1 MGLNPWWAGRQ
12 PASHPEN
19 NGGIDA
25 MQADRTDYITPSQA
39 VTLDGL
45 LRERVRRTPQ
55 GLAYRSFAR
64 EGELWS
70 SWTWAETAQE
80 VARWQQ
86 ALAAEGLAPG
96 ERVALLLRNCPQWVW
111 FEQAALGLG
120 LVVVPLYLEDRPD
133 NTAYILQDA
142 GVRVLLVQEER
153 YGRLHAALEAVDG
166 LQRIVVAGE
175 GDGSGLGPRARA
187 LDDWLPAA
195 DAYALAPRAGR
206 PDDLATIVYTS
217 GTTGRPKGVMLSH
230 RNILSNTEAAL
241 SLERFHPDDLFLS
254 FLPLSHMLERMAG
267 YYLPM
272 MAGCAVAYA
281 RSVQQLAED
290 LQTQRP
296 TILIA
301 VPRVFERVYG
311 RIQGGLAQRPPLA
324 RALFRATLAVGWRRF
339 LWRQGRAGW
348 SWPVLF
354 WPVLQRLV
362 AHKVA
367 ERLGGRLRL
376 AVSGG
381 AALSP
386 TVARFFLSL
395 GLDLVQGYGLTEASP
410 VVSVNLPGD
419 NEPSSVGRP
428 LPGIEVRLGSDE
440 ELLVRGP
447 NVMQGYWNH
456 PEATRATIDADGWL
470 RTGDQVQID
479 DGRIHITGRLKDIL
493 VLSNGEKVPPSE
505 MEGAIMLDPL
515 FEHAMLLGEGEAHL
529 AALVVLNNEQWP
541 ALAQQLGLDPA
552 AADSLKSPALQRALQ
567 QRIAHLLRDFPGY
580 AKVRRV
586 AATLEPW
593 SIDNGL
599 LTPTMKLRRR
609 EVQARYRAQID
620 ALFHG

>member
-1 MGLNPWWAGRQ
+1 
-12 PASHPEN
+12 
-19 NGGIDA
+19 
-25 MQADRTDYITPSQA
+25 MQSDCTDYIAPSQA
-39 VTLDGL
+39 GTLDGL
-45 LRERVRRTPQ
+45 LRERVRRSPQ

-64 EGELWS
+64 EGERWS
-70 SWTWAETAQE
+70 EWNWGETARE

-96 ERVALLLRNCPQWVW
+96 DRVALLLRNCPQWVW

-153 YGRLHAALEAVDG
+153 YGRLREMLEDVAC

-175 GDGSGLGPRARA
+175 GGGEGPRAAA
-187 LDDWLPAA
+187 LDDWLPTPG
-195 DAYALAPRAGR
+195 DHALAPRAGQ

-267 YYLPM
+267 HYLPM

-290 LQTQRP
+290 LQQQRP
-296 TILIA
+296 SILIA

-324 RALFRATLAVGWRRF
+324 RALFHATLAVGWRRF

-348 SWPVLF
+348 SWPLLF

-362 AHKVA
+362 AHKIML
-367 ERLGGRLRL
+367 RLGGRLRL

-386 TVARFFLSL
+386 AVARFFLSL
-395 GLDLVQGYGLTEASP
+395 GLNLVQGYGLTEASP

-428 LPGIEVRLGSDE
+428 LPGIEVCTGANE

-447 NVMQGYWNH
+447 NVMLGYWNH
-456 PEATRATIDADGWL
+456 PEATAAIIDVNGWL
-470 RTGDQVQID
+470 HTGDQVHID
-479 DGRIHITGRLKDIL
+479 QGRIHITGRLKDIL

-515 FEHAMLLGEGEAHL
+515 FDHALLLGEGKAHL
-529 AALVVLNNEQWP
+529 AALVVLNTELWP
-541 ALAQQLGLDPA
+541 ELAQQLGLDPQ
-552 AADSLKSPALQRALQ
+552 AADSLKSPALQRLLHE
-567 QRIAHLLRDFPGY
+567 RIGTLLRDFPGY

-609 EVQARYRAQID
+609 EVQARYQAQIE
-620 ALFHG
+620 ALFR

>member
-1 MGLNPWWAGRQ
+1 MG
-12 PASHPEN
+12 HT
-19 NGGIDA
+19 
-25 MQADRTDYITPSQA
+25 TDYISPQQA
-39 VTLDGL
+39 VTLHGL

-55 GLAYRSFAR
+55 GLAYRSFDRGA
-64 EGELWS
+64 GLWQA
-70 SWTWAETAQE
+70 WTWAETARE

-86 ALAAEGLAPG
+86 ALAAEGLSPG
-96 ERVALLLRNCPQWVW
+96 ERVAVLLRNGPQWVW

-133 NTAYILQDA
+133 NTAYIVQDA
-142 GVRVLLVQEER
+142 GARVLLVQEER
-153 YGRLHAALEAVDG
+153 YGRLRAALEAVPG
-166 LQRIVVAGE
+166 LQRIVIA
-175 GDGSGLGPRARA
+175 GDGAAPDGDPRAVLLPA
-187 LDDWLPAA
+187 WLPPGAH
-195 DAYALAPRAGR
+195 ALVARQGSA
-206 PDDLATIVYTS
+206 DDLATIVYTS

-241 SLERFHPDDLFLS
+241 SLERFRTDDLFLS

-272 MAGCAVAYA
+272 MAGCAVVYA

-311 RIQGGLAQRPPLA
+311 RIQEGLAQRPPLA
-324 RALFRATLAVGWRRF
+324 RALFHATLAVGWRRF
-339 LWRQGRAGW
+339 LWRQGRGGW
-348 SWPVLF
+348 SWQLLF
-354 WPVLQRLV
+354 WPLLHRLV
-362 AHKVA
+362 ARKVA
-367 ERLGGRLRL
+367 QRLGGRMRL

-381 AALSP
+381 AALAP

-395 GLDLVQGYGLTEASP
+395 GLDLVQGYGLTETSP

-419 NEPSSVGRP
+419 NEPASVGRP
-428 LPGIEVRLGSDE
+428 LPGIEVRLGGDD

-447 NVMQGYWNH
+447 NVMLGYWNH
-456 PEATRATIDADGWL
+456 PEATRAIIDADSWL
-470 RTGDQVQID
+470 HTGDQVQID
-479 DGRIHITGRLKDIL
+479 AAGRIHITGRLKDIL

-515 FEHAMLLGEGEAHL
+515 FDHAMLLGEGEAHL
-529 AALVVLNNEQWP
+529 AALVVLNADLWP
-541 ALAQQLGLDPA
+541 GLAQQLGLDPA
-552 AADSLKSPALQRALQ
+552 APDSLHAPALQRALHH
-567 QRIAHLLRDFPGY
+567 RIGELLRDFPGY

-593 SIDNGL
+593 SVDNGL

-609 EVQARYRAQID
+609 EVQARYKTEIE
-620 ALFHG
+620 ALFRA

>member
-1 MGLNPWWAGRQ
+1 MGLDG
-12 PASHPEN
+12 
-19 NGGIDA
+19 
-25 MQADRTDYITPSQA
+25 TDYISPQQA
-39 VTLDGL
+39 LTLDGL
-45 LRERVRRTPQ
+45 LRERVRRTP
-55 GLAYRSFAR
+55 GHLAYRSFDR
-64 EGELWS
+64 GDGQWHDWS
-70 SWTWAETAQE
+70 WAEAAQE

-86 ALAAEGLAPG
+86 ALAAEGLAAG
-96 ERVALLLRNCPQWVW
+96 ERVALLLRNGPAWVW

-153 YGRLHAALEAVDG
+153 YGRLRTALEGVPG
-166 LQRIVVAGE
+166 LQRIVVAGADALP
-175 GDGSGLGPRARA
+175 GGGGRAVA
-187 LDDWLPAA
+187 LAAWLPAA
-195 DAYALAPRAGR
+195 AAQALAERRGDPAA
-206 PDDLATIVYTS
+206 LATIVYTS

-230 RNILSNTEAAL
+230 RNILSNVEASL
-241 SLERFHPDDLFLS
+241 GLERFVPGDLFLS

-301 VPRVFERVYG
+301 VPRVFERVYA
-311 RIQGGLAQRPPLA
+311 RIQDGLGGRPPLA

-348 SWPVLF
+348 SPRLLLWPL
-354 WPVLQRLV
+354 LHALV
-362 AHKVA
+362 ARKVA

-381 AALSP
+381 AALAP
-386 TVARFFLSL
+386 AVARFFLSL
-395 GLDLVQGYGLTEASP
+395 GLELVQGYGLTETSP

-419 NEPSSVGRP
+419 NEPASVGRP
-428 LPGIEVRLGSDE
+428 LPGIEVRLGNED

-447 NVMQGYWNH
+447 NVMLGYWQQ
-456 PEATRATIDADGWL
+456 PEATGAMIDAAGWL
-470 RTGDQVQID
+470 HTGDQVRLD
-479 DGRIHITGRLKDIL
+479 AAGRIHITGRLKDIL

-505 MEGAIMLDPL
+505 MEGAITLDPL
-515 FEHAMLLGEGEAHL
+515 FEQAMLLGEGEAHL
-529 AALVVLNNEQWP
+529 AALVVLNAEQWP
-541 ALAQQLGLDPA
+541 ALAQQLGLEA
-552 AADSLKSPALQRALQ
+552 QAADSLQSPLLQRFLH
-567 QRIAHLLRDFPGY
+567 QRIAGLLRDFPGY

-593 SIDNGL
+593 SVDNGL

-609 EVQARYRAQID
+609 EVQARYAVQIG
-620 ALFHG
+620 ALFH

>member
-1 MGLNPWWAGRQ
+1 
-12 PASHPEN
+12 
-19 NGGIDA
+19 

-45 LRERVRRTPQ
+45 LRERVRRSPQ

-64 EGELWS
+64 EGEQWH

-153 YGRLHAALEAVDG
+153 YGRLRAALEAVDS

-175 GDGSGLGPRARA
+175 GEGGALGPRASA
-187 LDDWLPAA
+187 LDEWLPASG
-195 DAYALAPRAGR
+195 AYVLAPRDGQ

-272 MAGCAVAYA
+272 MAGAAVAYA

-290 LQTQRP
+290 LQQQRP

-324 RALFRATLAVGWRRF
+324 RALFHATLAVGWRRF
-339 LWRQGRAGW
+339 LWRQGRAVW
-348 SWPVLF
+348 SWPLLF

-386 TVARFFLSL
+386 AVARFFLSL

-428 LPGIEVRLGSDE
+428 LPGIEVRLGADE

-456 PEATRATIDADGWL
+456 PEATHATIDADGWL
-470 RTGDQVQID
+470 HTGDQVQID

-529 AALVVLNNEQWP
+529 AALVVLNGEQWP
-541 ALAQQLGLDPA
+541 ELARQLGLDPQ

-609 EVQARYRAQID
+609 EVQARYQAQIE

>member
-1 MGLNPWWAGRQ
+1 M
-12 PASHPEN
+12 SH
-19 NGGIDA
+19 DH
-25 MQADRTDYITPSQA
+25 TDYISPPQA
-39 VTLDGL
+39 STLDGL
-45 LRERVRRTPQ
+45 LRERVRRTP
-55 GLAYRSFAR
+55 GNLAYRSFNR
-64 EGELWS
+64 DDEQWHD
-70 SWTWAETAQE
+70 WNWAGAAQE

-86 ALAAEGLAPG
+86 ALAAEGLTPG
-96 ERVALLLRNCPQWVW
+96 ERVALLLRNGPPWVW

-153 YGRLHAALEAVDG
+153 YGRLRTALEAVPD
-166 LQRIVVAGE
+166 LQRIIVAGDGE
-175 GDGSGLGPRARA
+175 GTVCGPRAVPLA
-187 LDDWLPAA
+187 VWLPPAGDRPLAA
-195 DAYALAPRAGR
+195 RQGCA
-206 PDDLATIVYTS
+206 DDLATIVYTS

-230 RNILSNTEAAL
+230 RNILSNVEASLA
-241 SLERFHPDDLFLS
+241 LERFVPGDLFLS

-272 MAGCAVAYA
+272 MAGSAVAYA

-311 RIQGGLAQRPPLA
+311 RIQDGLTARPPLA
-324 RALFRATLAVGWRRF
+324 RTLFRATLAVGWRRF

-348 SWPVLF
+348 SPSLLLWPL
-354 WPVLQRLV
+354 LHRLV
-362 AHKVA
+362 ARKVA

-419 NEPSSVGRP
+419 NEPASVGRP

-456 PEATRATIDADGWL
+456 PQATAATIDASGWL
-470 RTGDQVQID
+470 HTGDQVRLD
-479 DGRIHITGRLKDIL
+479 DAGRIHITGRLKDIL

-529 AALVVLNNEQWP
+529 AALVVLNSEQWP
-541 ALAQQLGLDPA
+541 ELAQQLGLEA
-552 AADSLKSPALQRALQ
+552 QAADSLQSAALQRFLH
-567 QRIAHLLRDFPGY
+567 QRIAALLRDFPGY

-593 SIDNGL
+593 SVDNGL

-609 EVQARYRAQID
+609 EVQARYAAQIA
-620 ALFHG
+620 ALFH